1 MKYLTRS
8 NGLELSNP
16 TAAAK
21 GQTILP
27 RNLQY
32 SSLLG
37 NSAIKYL
44 GNGNF
49 EALTRPPSDEQGVSS
64 FTSRE
69 SDFYFL
75 ILVFLLH
82 CFVRNDFSEQL
93 KQPKE
98 K

>member
-1 MKYLTRS
+1 MYNGGYRILMKYLTRS

-16 TAAAK
+16 TAAAT
-21 GQTILP
+21 GQIILP

-32 SSLLG
+32 SSLG

-49 EALTRPPSDEQGVSS
+49 EALSRPPSDEQGVSS
-64 FTSRE
+64 FTFRE

-82 CFVRNDFSEQL
+82 CFVRNDFSE
-93 KQPKE
+93 
-98 K
+98 